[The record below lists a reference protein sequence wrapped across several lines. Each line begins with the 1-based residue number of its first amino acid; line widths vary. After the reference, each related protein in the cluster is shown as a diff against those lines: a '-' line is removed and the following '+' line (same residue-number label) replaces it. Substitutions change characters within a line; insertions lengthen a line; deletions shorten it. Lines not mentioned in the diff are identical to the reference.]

1 MYDWS
6 HWSCSCWRPSTFFSM
21 TTNTALWVLDPQ
33 FLLSSSRFLSSYPVL
48 VRLFEYRF
56 PASTF
61 PYRHVLFTES
71 TCSLF
76 RSLFRFP
83 FSYAI
88 SIRNS
93 RSRFLYLGSQS
104 SVSCLSIPV
113 FQLFDCSSFRPPDSG
128 LSLFSASFL
137 YSMYLDIPDGY
148 AGWLL
153 RHLKSKPLRLYSS
166 ILVLILCSF
175 LDYLCP
181 RKCLFPV

>member
-1 MYDWS
+1 MV
-6 HWSCSCWRPSTFFSM
+6 P
-21 TTNTALWVLDPQ
+21 LIL
-33 FLLSSSRFLSSYPVL
+33 FLLASFRFFFNDDQHSSLSVGPAVPFVFVSDFCL
-48 VRLFEYRF
+48 RIRFEYVPSF

-88 SIRNS
+88 IIQNS

-137 YSMYLDIPDGY
+137 SSMYPDMPDGY